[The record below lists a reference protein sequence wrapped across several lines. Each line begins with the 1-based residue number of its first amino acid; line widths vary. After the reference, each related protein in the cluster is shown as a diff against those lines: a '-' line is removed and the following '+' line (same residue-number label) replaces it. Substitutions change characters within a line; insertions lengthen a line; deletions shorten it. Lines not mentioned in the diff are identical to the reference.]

1 MCLSM
6 CLSVCLSVSD
16 FECGRSRADSHLES
30 FRGEGTRRRLFESI
44 GGGCERPRNSIEDRF
59 TTGKCVRER
68 DREGERERE
77 IERERQGGRERNTER
92 EKGKDMER
100 GKEIDR
106 SRERHRVRKEKI

>member
-1 MCLSM
+1 M
-6 CLSVCLSVSD
+6 SVYLSVSD
-16 FECGRSRADSHLES
+16 FECGRGRADSHLES